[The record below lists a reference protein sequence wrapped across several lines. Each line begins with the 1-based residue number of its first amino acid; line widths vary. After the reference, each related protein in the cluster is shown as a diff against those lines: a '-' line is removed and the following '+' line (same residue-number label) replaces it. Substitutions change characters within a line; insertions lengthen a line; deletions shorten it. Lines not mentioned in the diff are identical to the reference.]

1 MDQYSAHNK
10 KTIFLIFV
18 DVLSRKMFIEPLSS
32 KNMGTIFNGVRKTIN
47 KIGKIHSI
55 MSDDEFNKKTYKD
68 LFDSKKI
75 KFSSVVS
82 QTEHLNTGNKLGIVD
97 TATRT
102 IKKLIKNIWTWK
114 IHRSFLMPCLN

>member
-1 MDQYSAHNK
+1 
-10 KTIFLIFV
+10 
-18 DVLSRKMFIEPLSS
+18 MFIEPLSS

-82 QTEHLNTGNKLGIVD
+82 QTEGNKLGIVD

-102 IKKLIKNIWTWK
+102 IKKLGKYTEV
-114 IHRSFLMPCLN
+114 S